1 MATTKLYLDTRAV
14 SDGEPAP
21 LKIALTKHGKTALY
35 PLGVRLLPSQ
45 WDNKRQVIL
54 NHPNKLRLNNFI
66 RNRKT
71 EFDNH
76 LMQLTDAGELAKMTA
91 TDIKNLISGIID
103 PDPERAD
110 LFLSRY
116 RLFAS
121 TRKAVRTREIYQS
134 TIDKI
139 LHYDAKASRLSFDDI
154 TKSWLDGFETFM
166 ADTEHLAPNTIAIHL
181 RNIRAVVNDAIDNDI
196 TTNYP
201 FRKKYH
207 IKQKKPRKRALP
219 VQKLRELFDY
229 KVEPFMQKYIDTFK
243 LTFFLIGINPVD
255 LCGDLKLE
263 EGRIIYD
270 RSKTGRLYNIK
281 LEPEAAE
288 LLDKYKG
295 KAHLFGLAEKTRN
308 YHSFVT
314 NLDKYLKQIGPVELI
329 PNPNKHRSPKAKKF
343 LKVRTSAFPG
353 ISIYW
358 ARHTWATIAASL
370 DIPKETISAALGH
383 GYGNQTTSIYI
394 DFDMKKVDD
403 ANRRVIDYVLWK
415 GEYGK
420 G

>member
-1 MATTKLYLDTRAV
+1 
-14 SDGEPAP
+14 
-21 LKIALTKHGKTALY
+21 
-35 PLGVRLLPSQ
+35 
-45 WDNKRQVIL
+45 
-54 NHPNKLRLNNFI
+54 
-66 RNRKT
+66 
-71 EFDNH
+71 
-76 LMQLTDAGELAKMTA
+76 
-91 TDIKNLISGIID
+91 
-103 PDPERAD
+103 
-110 LFLSRY
+110 
-116 RLFAS
+116 
-121 TRKAVRTREIYQS
+121 
-134 TIDKI
+134 
-139 LHYDAKASRLSFDDI
+139 
-154 TKSWLDGFETFM
+154 
-166 ADTEHLAPNTIAIHL
+166 
-181 RNIRAVVNDAIDNDI
+181 
-196 TTNYP
+196 
-201 FRKKYH
+201 
-207 IKQKKPRKRALP
+207 
-219 VQKLRELFDY
+219 
-229 KVEPFMQKYIDTFK
+229 MQKYIDTFK